1 QAMSG
6 RCGIYFIQAFD
17 TAAQQGIV
25 YIDEV
30 NNITK
35 KAKSQNISRN
45 VSGDGVQQALL
56 KMLEGTIVNV
66 PEKGA
71 RKHPR
76 GDYIQIDTKDILFIC
91 GGAFIDLK
99 KTISE
104 RYNMAVIPS
113 QKSLAL
119 SDRLSVSSFF
129 FFRTTICGYIAPSP
143 EGVANPHNQVGS
155 SPEGNGTLP
164 FTYAGGNPYRPRQD
178 SNMRPCLGG

>member
-1 QAMSG
+1 MITWKTLLAKTLARLVNVPFVIADATTLTKAMSG

-25 YIDEV
+25 YINEV

-56 KMLEGTIVNV
+56 KMLKGTIINV

-104 RYNMAVIPS
+104 
-113 QKSLAL
+113 
-119 SDRLSVSSFF
+119 
-129 FFRTTICGYIAPSP
+129 
-143 EGVANPHNQVGS
+143 
-155 SPEGNGTLP
+155 
-164 FTYAGGNPYRPRQD
+164 
-178 SNMRPCLGG
+178 